1 MTTLRGELGRA
12 LQLFNKASGGA
23 LLVGAADLLGSTS
36 VNSIAAGFGEG
47 YWNASS
53 NPAAR
58 TLSIGGI
65 CEDAMA
71 GVLSGISSFG
81 RHIGVGSSYGAFLA
95 PLGHIAAR
103 LHAIGAQAKAPHGP
117 FSPFVLV
124 CAHAGLKTGEDG
136 PTHADPQPLQLLQE
150 NFPRGTVVTLTPWD
164 PAEIWPLLAAALRRR
179 PALLAPFVTRPN
191 ETVVDRAALGLAP
204 IEAASDGVYLLRAP
218 RGTGDVT
225 IVLQESAVTYAFV
238 EQALPLLDEAGIDAR
253 VYYVASAELFDALSP
268 QEQQRIFPEAHA
280 QQAMGVTGF
289 TLATMYRWIR
299 SDRGRA
305 HTLHP
310 FAKGHFLGSGAGPM
324 VLAEA
329 GLDGRSQADAIRRY
343 LAPRAA

>member
-1 MTTLRGELGRA
+1 
-12 LQLFNKASGGA
+12 
-23 LLVGAADLLGSTS
+23 VGAADLRGSTS

-47 YWNASS
+47 YWNATG
-53 NPAAR
+53 NPASR
-58 TLSIGGI
+58 TLAIGGI

-71 GVLSGISSFG
+71 GILSGLSSFG

-103 LHAIGAQAKAPHGP
+103 LHAIGAQAKAPQGP

-150 NFPRGTVVTLTPWD
+150 NFPRGTSITLTPWD
-164 PAEIWPLLAAALRRR
+164 PAEIWPLVAAALRRR
-179 PALLAPFVTRPN
+179 PALVAPFVTRPN

-204 IEAASDGVYLLRAP
+204 VEAAADGVYLLRAP

-238 EQALPLLDEAGIDAR
+238 EQTLPLLDAAGIDAR
-253 VYYVASAELFDALSP
+253 AYYVASAELFDALS
-268 QEQQRIFPEAHA
+268 QEEQQRIFPEAHA
-280 QQAMGVTGF
+280 QAAMGITGF
-289 TLATMYRWIR
+289 TLPTMFRWIR

-329 GLDGRSQADAIRRY
+329 GLDGASQADAIRRY
-343 LAPRAA
+343 LAARAS